1 MQVKRIRCPSK
12 ISGDCLLRR
21 VKRTSTPDRLE
32 VSLLYH
38 RSHKTRGAT
47 SQVPA
52 AGLAYLVA
60 DTNQE
65 PHCLVTLDLKISAS
79 QPISRVL
86 SWTVIRLA
94 LQSPAGSSSLPGPD
108 AGRALVGPYLAL
120 LQVGFTIASSVTRP
134 AVRSYRTFSPLPLAN
149 ERRFPFCCTFRRL
162 SPPRRYLAPC
172 PVEPGLSSPS
182 FEAATAWPTR
192 GAHNTGN
199 PTNRKCFSVA
209 ETLNVSP
216 PYSNR

>member
-1 MQVKRIRCPSK
+1 LNIQNRKDDSSKLKVAVKK
-12 ISGDCLLRR
+12 D
-21 VKRTSTPDRLE
+21 
-32 VSLLYH
+32 
-38 RSHKTRGAT
+38 
-47 SQVPA
+47 
-52 AGLAYLVA
+52 
-60 DTNQE
+60 
-65 PHCLVTLDLKISAS
+65 AS

-149 ERRFPFCCTFRRL
+149 EWRFPFCCTFRRL
-162 SPPRRYLAPC
+162 SPPRRYLALC
-172 PVEPGLSSPS
+172 PMEPGLSSPS

-192 GAHNTGN
+192 AKHTTGN
-199 PTNRKCFSVA
+199 PSNRKFFLSVSQPILGSVRFMQTNNDVIPRFFPTA
-209 ETLNVSP
+209 D
-216 PYSNR
+216 